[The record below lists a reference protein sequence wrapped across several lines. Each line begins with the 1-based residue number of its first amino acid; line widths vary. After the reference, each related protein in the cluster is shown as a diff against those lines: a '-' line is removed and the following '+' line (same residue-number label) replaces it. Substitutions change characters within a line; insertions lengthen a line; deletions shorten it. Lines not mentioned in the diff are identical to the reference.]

1 MTFRK
6 TLISLV
12 TTYTL
17 FHLSPVL
24 AASAPAFTPEQEAQ
38 IGKIAA
44 DYLVAHPE
52 VLVQVSQKLQQQEQE
67 RQQMAL
73 TQKVMENQEALL
85 RDKDTPVIGPQDA
98 KVAVIEF
105 FDYQCIYCSK
115 LAPELENVMKTS
127 PDVRYIFKEWPI
139 FASRWENS
147 EKAALRGLDVWKQ
160 KGAAGYAIYH
170 NSIYHT
176 GHNEGQLTVED
187 INAAAKAAGATDK
200 PQADYSNILENTN
213 TLAQTLELTGTPGL
227 IVMPVKGATPEN
239 ITVFPGLASA
249 EQIQTAIKKA
259 SH

>member
-1 MTFRK
+1 MNFRK

-12 TTYTL
+12 TTYSL
-17 FHLSPVL
+17 FQIAPVQ

-52 VLVQVSQKLQQQEQE
+52 ILVQVSQKLQQQEQE

-73 TQKVMENQEALL
+73 TQKVIDNQEALL
-85 RDKDTPVIGPQDA
+85 HDKDTPVIGPQDA
-98 KVAVIEF
+98 RVAVIEF

-115 LAPELENVMKTS
+115 LAPELEKVMKAS

-170 NSIYHT
+170 NGIYHT
-176 GHNEGQLTVED
+176 GHNEGELTVDD

-200 PQADYSNILENTN
+200 QQADYSSILEKTN

-227 IVMPVKGATPEN
+227 IVMPVKGATAEN
-239 ITVFPGLASA
+239 VTVFPGLASA
-249 EQIQTAIKKA
+249 EQIQEAIKKA
-259 SH
+259 SQ

>member
-115 LAPELENVMKTS
+115 LAPELEKVMKTS
-127 PDVRYIFKEWPI
+127 PDVRYIFKE
-139 FASRWENS
+139 
-147 EKAALRGLDVWKQ
+147 
-160 KGAAGYAIYH
+160 
-170 NSIYHT
+170 
-176 GHNEGQLTVED
+176 
-187 INAAAKAAGATDK
+187 
-200 PQADYSNILENTN
+200 
-213 TLAQTLELTGTPGL
+213 
-227 IVMPVKGATPEN
+227 
-239 ITVFPGLASA
+239 
-249 EQIQTAIKKA
+249 
-259 SH
+259 

>member
-73 TQKVMENQEALL
+73 TQKVMENQ
-85 RDKDTPVIGPQDA
+85 
-98 KVAVIEF
+98 
-105 FDYQCIYCSK
+105 
-115 LAPELENVMKTS
+115 
-127 PDVRYIFKEWPI
+127 
-139 FASRWENS
+139 
-147 EKAALRGLDVWKQ
+147 
-160 KGAAGYAIYH
+160 
-170 NSIYHT
+170 
-176 GHNEGQLTVED
+176 
-187 INAAAKAAGATDK
+187 K
-200 PQADYSNILENTN
+200 PSCVTKIRR
-213 TLAQTLELTGTPGL
+213 
-227 IVMPVKGATPEN
+227 
-239 ITVFPGLASA
+239 
-249 EQIQTAIKKA
+249 
-259 SH
+259 